1 MVLAVLSRRADLK
14 LGKQDVYAATVGGVR
29 LGEPSVDLAV
39 ALALASAVVD
49 LSVPSSV
56 VAVGEVGLAGEV
68 RRVTGVQRRLAEA
81 ERMGFRLAIVP
92 AGSAATGPAARSS
105 APKIP
110 AAEGP
115 AAKGPAPGS
124 PAAKSPAA
132 HGPAGGI
139 EVREVEDI
147 REAMAAAFG
156 G

>member
-1 MVLAVLSRRADLK
+1 MLSRRADLK

-49 LSVPSSV
+49 LSVPGSV

-92 AGSAATGPAARSS
+92 AGSAAKDSAARGSGTRGSS
-105 APKIP
+105 AT
-110 AAEGP
+110 
-115 AAKGPAPGS
+115 GS
-124 PAAKSPAA
+124 ATRGA
-132 HGPAGGI
+132 AGGI